1 MGSHRGC
8 ALMWFS
14 FWLGPCHRTGGRR
27 IGGRC
32 GSALL
37 DGARTSRGRVP
48 DTELVGGGRMLKVRD
63 LMTPD
68 VVTVRPATPIKD
80 AARLLVE
87 HRISG
92 MPVVDDGGQIVGVVS
107 EGDLLVKEQDAN
119 SVDRRP

>member
-1 MGSHRGC
+1 
-8 ALMWFS
+8 
-14 FWLGPCHRTGGRR
+14 
-27 IGGRC
+27 
-32 GSALL
+32 
-37 DGARTSRGRVP
+37 
-48 DTELVGGGRMLKVRD
+48 MLKVRD

-92 MPVVDDGGQIVGVVS
+92 MPVVHDGGRVVGVVS

-119 SVDRRP
+119 SVDRRPLARVSRLRPRNARAAREGSRRSVQVTQ